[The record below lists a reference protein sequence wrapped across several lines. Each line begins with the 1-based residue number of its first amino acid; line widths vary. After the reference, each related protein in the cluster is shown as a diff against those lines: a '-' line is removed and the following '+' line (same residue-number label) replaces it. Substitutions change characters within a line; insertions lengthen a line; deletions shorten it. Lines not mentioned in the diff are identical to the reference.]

1 MQIKSIWKKPIKLKS
16 QGIGNFIFYTDLI
29 SISEMNGCY
38 VFYNKHGKNISLL
51 YIGKAENLR
60 TRLTQ

>member
-38 VFYNKHGKNISLL
+38 VFYNKHGKNINSLV
-51 YIGKAENLR
+51 YWKS
-60 TRLTQ
+60 